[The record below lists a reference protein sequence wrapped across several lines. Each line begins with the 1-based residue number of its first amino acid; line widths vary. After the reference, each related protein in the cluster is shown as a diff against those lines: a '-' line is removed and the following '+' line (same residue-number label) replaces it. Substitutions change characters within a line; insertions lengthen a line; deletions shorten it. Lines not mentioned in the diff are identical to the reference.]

1 MDNRIAMMNIIV
13 EDISAIDDI
22 NSIIHEY
29 RDNVLGRMGMPYRP
43 KNVNIIVSIALEA
56 PKEVITEISGKIQEL
71 NGVKVQTAFSN

>member
-56 PKEVITEISGKIQEL
+56 PKEVINEISGKIQGL
-71 NGVKVQTAFSN
+71 DGVKVQTAFSN

>member
-29 RDNVLGRMGMPYRP
+29 RDNVLGRLGMPYMP
-43 KNVNIIVSIALEA
+43 KHVNIIVSIALEA

-71 NGVKVQTAFSN
+71 DGVKVQTAFSN

>member
-29 RDNVLGRMGMPYRP
+29 RDNVLGRLGMPYRP
-43 KNVNIIVSIALEA
+43 KHVNIIVSIALEA

-71 NGVKVQTAFSN
+71 DGVKVQTAFSN

>member
-29 RDNVLGRMGMPYRP
+29 RDNVLGRLGMPYRP
-43 KNVNIIVSIALEA
+43 KHVNIIVSIALEA
-56 PKEVITEISGKIQEL
+56 PKEVITEISGRIQEL
-71 NGVKVQTAFSN
+71 DGVKVQTAFSN

>member
-22 NSIIHEY
+22 NSVIHEY
-29 RDNVLGRMGMPYRP
+29 RDNVLGRLGMPYRP
-43 KNVNIIVSIALEA
+43 KHVNIIVSIALEA

-71 NGVKVQTAFSN
+71 DGVKVQTAFSN

>member
-29 RDNVLGRMGMPYRP
+29 RDNVLGRLGMPYRP
-43 KNVNIIVSIALEA
+43 KHVNIIVSIALEA
-56 PKEVITEISGKIQEL
+56 LKEVITEISGRIQEL
-71 NGVKVQTAFSN
+71 DGVKVQTAFSN